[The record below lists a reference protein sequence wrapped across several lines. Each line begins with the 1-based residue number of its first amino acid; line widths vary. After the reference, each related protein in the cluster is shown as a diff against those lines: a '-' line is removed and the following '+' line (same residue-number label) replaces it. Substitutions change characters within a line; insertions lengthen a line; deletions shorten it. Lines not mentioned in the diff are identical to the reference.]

1 MKVKH
6 KKFLI
11 KLIISK
17 SKKICKT
24 LKSTP
29 KTRGRPKLYPDYIIV
44 AALLI
49 KTLEKLSLRDLE
61 EKLKDLL
68 PKVPDFTTIHYRFKK
83 LNQDYLKDMIEQTA
97 KEIMKQLK
105 AKELYCLIADG
116 TGFGYAQTYNLTW
129 KRGKKL
135 REVNSHI
142 KTEILVGVVK
152 NKSIVLSVNT
162 DKAYADENRLLR
174 EMLSKLDIRSKYFL
188 GDSYYGKSVETLKI
202 IKEKGMKAIIPVR
215 DTFRMKVRDSYRVW
229 AKDNYENNRDIYRRN
244 RYKVEQVIGIVKN
257 RFGDRDRT
265 KDFYIGSLYV
275 LGRFALYNLMLL
287 VSILLLCFYAF
298 DYMLSIRC
306 LFYKLFRFFQ
316 QAQLHLTN
324 IRFRYILY
332 TMETKK
338 LDTNKHSVFLLYYHL
353 VLVVKYRKDVIDD
366 KISKRL
372 REIFE
377 YIQPN
382 YKITL
387 IEWNH
392 DKDHIHVLFKATPT
406 TPLSKFINTY
416 KSASSRLIKKEFPE
430 IRRKLWKEYFW
441 SRSYCLLTTGGVSI
455 DIVKRYIENQG
466 IERHA
471 KSL

>member
-142 KTEILVGVVK
+142 KTGILVGVVK
-152 NKSIVLSVNT
+152 NKSIVFSVNT

-275 LGRFALYNLMLL
+275 LARFALYNLMLL

-316 QAQLHLTN
+316 QAL
-324 IRFRYILY
+324 
-332 TMETKK
+332 KK
-338 LDTNKHSVFLLYYHL
+338 LT
-353 VLVVKYRKDVIDD
+353 
-366 KISKRL
+366 KI
-372 REIFE
+372 
-377 YIQPN
+377 
-382 YKITL
+382 
-387 IEWNH
+387 
-392 DKDHIHVLFKATPT
+392 
-406 TPLSKFINTY
+406 KF
-416 KSASSRLIKKEFPE
+416 
-430 IRRKLWKEYFW
+430 
-441 SRSYCLLTTGGVSI
+441 
-455 DIVKRYIENQG
+455 
-466 IERHA
+466 
-471 KSL
+471 